1 MIKFIAL
8 TVITV
13 AIAIGGGTASMWLAM
28 ESEFGFGSIR
38 IGEWLAQP
46 LRGTPGADP
55 YSRARF
61 SRDADLALG
70 QAEGLVFTARRDSDG
85 EPLTLSCQYRVAGGL
100 PPARFWTL
108 HARDNADDVIEISGS
123 RPPALHSLA
132 MLREPDNTVAT
143 LVSRYPSPGNW
154 LAVGGQG
161 SFVLVLT
168 LYDTAIA
175 SSARIAEVELPS
187 VTLVGCDE

>member
-1 MIKFIAL
+1 MFKFIAL
-8 TVITV
+8 TIVTL
-13 AIAIGGGTASMWLAM
+13 AIAIGGGAGSMWLAM
-28 ESEFGFGSIR
+28 ESDFGFGTIR
-38 IGEWLAQP
+38 IGEWLARP

-61 SRDADLALG
+61 SREADLALG

-85 EPLTLSCQYRVAGGL
+85 EPLVLDCQYRVAGGL

-108 HARDNADDVIEISGS
+108 HARNDADEIIHIPGNRPSG
-123 RPPALHSLA
+123 LHSLA

-143 LVSRYPSPGNW
+143 LVSRNPSPGNW
-154 LAVGGQG
+154 LAVEGQG
-161 SFVLVLT
+161 QFALVLT

-175 SSARIAEVELPS
+175 SSARIADVELPS
-187 VTLVGCDE
+187 IARVGCDA